1 MEGADNKGGL
11 PVVINFEKEAKEQ
24 RAQKKNLKKSFQNLW
39 IINRPEDEIKKQN
52 EVALQKFYS
61 RRKNDEKSSLESYK
75 QTRTPLALLERERQ
89 NRKFDS
95 NMQNQLSQWERQAE
109 IQA

>member
-1 MEGADNKGGL
+1 MEGADKKGGL
-11 PVVINFEKEAKEQ
+11 SVVINFEKEAKEQ

-61 RRKNDEKSSLESYK
+61 RRKNDEQSSLESPK
-75 QTRTPLALLERERQ
+75 PTRTPLALLQRERQ
-89 NRKFDS
+89 NRKFDR
-95 NMQNQLSQWERQAE
+95 NMQNQLNRWERETE